1 MPSAQAE
8 GIFLSESKNCQI
20 AKCENQQVNKGIPK
34 GSPRTIREVLGDSL
48 LTFSPTRK
56 YDKHAFIFVF
66 LLTA

>member
-48 LTFSPTRK
+48 HTFSSVRK
-56 YDKHAFIFVF
+56 YDKHAISIAF
-66 LLTA
+66 